1 MTRSELI
8 QRLASQH
15 PELTPNDIEMSVRLI
30 LDKISIVLEKKER
43 VEIRGF
49 GTFGIL
55 HRLPRNGR
63 NPKTG
68 KVVEVPAKDVP
79 HFKAGKELRQRV
91 NRMKTELHL
100 TSPAASLLEAV
111 LEDMET

>member
-1 MTRSELI
+1 MTKSELI
-8 QRLASQH
+8 ARLTSQH
-15 PELTPNDIEMSVRLI
+15 PELTQKDIEMSVHLI
-30 LDKISIVLEKKER
+30 LDHISCVLEQKRR

-68 KVVEVPAKDVP
+68 IIVQVPAKDVP
-79 HFKAGKELRQRV
+79 HFKAGRELRIRV
-91 NRMKTELHL
+91 NPQKPGIR
-100 TSPAASLLEAV
+100 
-111 LEDMET
+111 

>member
-1 MTRSELI
+1 
-8 QRLASQH
+8 
-15 PELTPNDIEMSVRLI
+15 MSVRLI
-30 LDKISIVLEKKER
+30 LDQISCVLEKKER

-68 KVVEVPAKDVP
+68 LIVEVPAKDVP
-79 HFKAGKELRQRV
+79 HFKAGIATRSRVQKLFLLQMKKPSVSPDESRGLNKER
-91 NRMKTELHL
+91 
-100 TSPAASLLEAV
+100 P
-111 LEDMET
+111 